1 MANLIEY
8 DILSRDCSDPPYDGS
23 NLTNRVLIKHDNLSD
38 VNSKKKLI
46 FYCPVYARIKVKN
59 FSEMSLSDLSAEVN
73 LVLTLTFN
81 FKNIPTIIQDYIRKR
96 IVLRFNRD
104 EPISL
109 GSSKSE

>member
-8 DILSRDCSDPPYDGS
+8 DILSKDCVDPVYDGS
-23 NLTNRVLIKHDNLSD
+23 NLTNRVLIKHENLSD
-38 VNSKKKLI
+38 GSASKKI
-46 FYCPVYARIKVKN
+46 IYFCPAYVRIKVKN

-73 LVLTLTFN
+73 LVLTITFN
-81 FKNIPTIIQDYIRKR
+81 FKNIPALIQDYIKKR

-109 GSSKSE
+109 GSSKS